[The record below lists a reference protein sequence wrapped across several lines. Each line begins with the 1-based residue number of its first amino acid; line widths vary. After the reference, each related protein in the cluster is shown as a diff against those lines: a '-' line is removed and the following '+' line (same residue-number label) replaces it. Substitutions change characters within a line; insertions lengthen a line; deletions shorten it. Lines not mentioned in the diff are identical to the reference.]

1 MNDGGKVI
9 WRVSALD
16 GLPHASA
23 FDALILPTD
32 GGSLDRLGRPTRV
45 IDAAVP
51 HQAELADTPFVLVVH
66 ARADIG
72 PLKVE
77 CEAFGAD
84 GSRQVYGRSSPPI
97 AVIVRST
104 TGVLGT
110 GLPDGLEPG
119 AQAT

>member
-1 MNDGGKVI
+1 MNDRGKVV

-16 GLPHASA
+16 RAPRASA

-32 GGSLDRLGRPTRV
+32 GGSPDRLGRPTRV

-51 HQAELADTPFVLVVH
+51 HQGELTDTPFVLVVH

-72 PLKVE
+72 ALKVE

-84 GSRQVYGRSSPPI
+84 GSRRVYGRASQPI
-97 AVIVRST
+97 AVIVRSA
-104 TGVLGT
+104 TGVLVT
-110 GLPDGLEPG
+110 GLPDGNCEP
-119 AQAT
+119 A